1 MSSESASSL
10 QPMRPRRL
18 LPSWFQAKALWAG
31 LSIITMWLAVLF
43 VGVFGGNFVSTSSSG
58 STTFPVVVFL
68 LPFVLPATISV
79 GRRGFRDAM
88 SRVLRRTTK
97 RRRVRS
103 QRRSLLSFGRSS
115 RNGCYLV
122 SGPLRDA
129 AESKIIG
136 SRFDLEPTLL
146 IAINSGT
153 PTTSSLRCRL

>member
-18 LPSWFQAKALWAG
+18 PPSWVQAKALWAG

-79 GRRGFRDAM
+79 GRRGFRDADERRAAPDDETQA
-88 SRVLRRTTK
+88 SEKPTAEPSELRTK
-97 RRRVRS
+97 
-103 QRRSLLSFGRSS
+103 L
-115 RNGCYLV
+115 
-122 SGPLRDA
+122 A
-129 AESKIIG
+129 
-136 SRFDLEPTLL
+136 
-146 IAINSGT
+146 
-153 PTTSSLRCRL
+153 